1 MQELERFASSSPAWL
16 YVVLFA
22 YALIKTGPLPIVAG
36 YASTLGWLDAVPAT
50 LAVWWGAVA
59 GDLVRFE
66 LGRRFGP
73 SALRRFPNWGPRA
86 GALTRVLARHAV
98 WVCLLKRYAKGLRTP
113 LSFAFGLTA
122 LSRRRFA
129 ITTLL
134 TSAIWA
140 ASFVGL
146 GVAAGGRLDEFWST
160 RLVIVS
166 FATMAALLL
175 ALSWLIHREMRRLV
189 DASTSASAMTA

>member
-1 MQELERFASSSPAWL
+1 MQELERFASSSPGWL

-22 YALIKTGPLPIVAG
+22 YAFIKTGPLPIAAG
-36 YASTLGWLDAVPAT
+36 YASTLGWLDAVPAVF
-50 LAVWWGAVA
+50 AVWWGAVA

-73 SALRRFPNWGPRA
+73 GALRRFPKWEGRT
-86 GALTRVLARHAV
+86 GMLTRVIARHAV
-98 WVCLLKRYAKGLRTP
+98 WICLLKRYAKGLRTP
-113 LSFAFGLTA
+113 LSLAFGLSA
-122 LSRRRFA
+122 MSRGRFA

-146 GVAAGGRLDEFWST
+146 GVAAGDLLDEFWST
-160 RLVIVS
+160 RLVVAS
-166 FATMAALLL
+166 FATMAGLLL
-175 ALSWLIHREMRRLV
+175 ALSWLVNREMRRLV
-189 DASTSASAMTA
+189 DASATATAMAP